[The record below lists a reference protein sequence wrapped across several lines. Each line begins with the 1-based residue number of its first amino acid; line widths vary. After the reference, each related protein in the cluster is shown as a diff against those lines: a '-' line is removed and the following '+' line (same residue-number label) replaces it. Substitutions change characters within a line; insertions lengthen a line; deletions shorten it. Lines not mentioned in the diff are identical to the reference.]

1 MRKQL
6 GYRDGIP
13 RFVVEALRKAATP
26 RTSTAESIRVAKDA
40 LRRLEIVEDRNSEE
54 LIRRCA

>member
-6 GYRDGIP
+6 VYLDGIP
-13 RFVVEALRKAATP
+13 RFVVEALVMAADP
-26 RTSTAESIRVAKDA
+26 YTSTAVSIRAAKDA